1 MKIVDMRLYFVP
13 HRFLFLR
20 IDTDE
25 GITGWGEP
33 VVEGRARTVAAAVLE
48 WRDHLV
54 GKDPRQVEK
63 HWQTMYRGSFY
74 RGGPVLMSAIAG
86 IDQALW
92 DIVAR
97 SLDVPVHQML
107 GGAVKDRV
115 KVYRSI
121 HGAGPEGLA
130 EDAARG
136 VAEGY
141 RLLKTSAVG
150 PMHFVDSL
158 ARIDEVVANV
168 GAVRDKVGYDV
179 DLAVDFHGR
188 VHRPMARQL
197 ARALN
202 PFRLAF
208 IEEPVLPTNR
218 EALHAIAAASDS
230 PIAMG
235 ERLYSRWDFKDLLV
249 DGAVDIIQ
257 PDLSHAGGISE
268 CHRLAA
274 MAEAHDVAFAP
285 HCPLGPIAFASCIQT
300 DASAENAV
308 FQEQS
313 IDIHSAA
320 GGANPFFAALRNPAA
335 FAYSDGFVSL
345 PTGPGLGIDVDEAV
359 VEELDRTGHDWKN
372 PLWTTYDGSPIEW

>member
-1 MKIVDMRLYFVP
+1 MRIVDLKLYLVP

-20 IDTDE
+20 IDTDA
-25 GITGWGEP
+25 GISGWGEP
-33 VVEGRARTVAAAVLE
+33 IVEGRARTVAAAVEE
-48 WRDHLV
+48 WREYLV
-54 GKDPRQVEK
+54 GQDPRHVEK

-92 DIVAR
+92 DITAR
-97 SLDVPVHQML
+97 SLDVPVHALL
-107 GGAVKDRV
+107 GGPVKDRV

-121 HGAGPEGLA
+121 HGATPTELA
-130 EDAARG
+130 DDAAAA

-141 RLLKTSAVG
+141 TLVKSSAVG

-158 ARIDEVVANV
+158 DRIDEVVAKI
-168 GAVRDKVGYDV
+168 GAVRDRVGYGVDV
-179 DLAVDFHGR
+179 AVDFHGR

-208 IEEPVLPTNR
+208 VEEPVLPTNR
-218 EALHAIAAASDS
+218 EALRDIAAASDA

-235 ERLYSRWDFKDLLV
+235 ERLYSRWDFKDLLQ

-268 CHRLAA
+268 CHRIAA
-274 MAEAHDVAFAP
+274 MAETYDVAFAP
-285 HCPLGPIAFASCIQT
+285 HCPLGPIAFAACVQT
-300 DASAENAV
+300 DASAETAV

-313 IDIHSAA
+313 IAIHDSSSANEFL
-320 GGANPFFAALRNPAA
+320 GVLRDQDA
-335 FAYSDGFVSL
+335 FGYADGFVRL
-345 PTGPGLGIDVDEAV
+345 PAGPGLGIEVDEDV
-359 VEELDRTGHDWKN
+359 VEELSRTGHDWKN
-372 PLWTTYDGSPIEW
+372 PLWRTYDGSPIEW